1 VSERAS
7 GWRRRLG
14 GGAVVALAVVLV
26 WWVFRPAP
34 VRVEIGRVERGR
46 LVVTVDE
53 EGETRVRDRFVIAA
67 PIAGRLARLTFEPGD
82 PVQEGTVV
90 ARMHPVPLDPRTRAE
105 AVARLEAAEAALRE
119 VTAQVENARAALDQA
134 RRTANRAREL
144 GRVGTISKEEQERAE
159 LDETLRGKELEA
171 TRFAERAAAYN
182 LEAARAALMAPGAD
196 GSRAMVAACE
206 SGEPGCI
213 ELRSPVA
220 GRVLRVPEK
229 SERVVTPGEP
239 LLEIGDPTQ
248 LEIVVDLLS
257 ADAVKVHPGATMLIE
272 EWGGPVALPARVRR
286 VEPSGFTKVSAL
298 GVEEQRVNVI
308 GDFTGDTDRLGDGY
322 RIEAR
327 IVVTEADDVLLVPS
341 SALFRRRDA
350 WHVFAVVDGRATLR
364 RVEIGRG
371 TPQQTELVSGLAEGD
386 AVILHPSDQVA
397 DGTRVEPL

>member
-1 VSERAS
+1 
-7 GWRRRLG
+7 
-14 GGAVVALAVVLV
+14 
-26 WWVFRPAP
+26 
-34 VRVEIGRVERGR
+34 
-46 LVVTVDE
+46 
-53 EGETRVRDRFVIAA
+53 
-67 PIAGRLARLTFEPGD
+67 
-82 PVQEGTVV
+82 
-90 ARMHPVPLDPRTRAE
+90 MHPVPLDPRTRAE

-134 RRTANRAREL
+134 QRTANRAREL